1 MDYSCFYE
9 IASPLNCLKSIWI
22 HVKYFYDCGFTR
34 KEKTHIE
41 GIHPHHS
48 AEFVNVVSTEVHQS
62 SPAPEAAHIPEFPL
76 LSHIIEAALLCEIP
90 ALAIPELPVPEDLV
104 QVSCLK
110 FFS

>member
-1 MDYSCFYE
+1 MKRENS
-9 IASPLNCLKSIWI
+9 
-22 HVKYFYDCGFTR
+22 H
-34 KEKTHIE
+34 

-48 AEFVNVVSTEVHQS
+48 AEFVNVVSTEAHQS

-90 ALAIPELPVPEDLV
+90 ASAIPELPVPEDLV
-104 QVSCLK
+104 QVSYLN